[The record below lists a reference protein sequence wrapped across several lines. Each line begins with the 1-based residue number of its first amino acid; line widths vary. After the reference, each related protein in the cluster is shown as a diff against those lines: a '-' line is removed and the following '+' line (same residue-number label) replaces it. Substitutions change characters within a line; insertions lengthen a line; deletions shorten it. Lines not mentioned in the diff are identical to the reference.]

1 MDNFVKGII
10 ELESQEILTIIKEGT
25 KVMLRSTNFGTIGE
39 ISIIV
44 EGGEVWISIWVKI
57 TRGFETMVENEG
69 AINIWL
75 KQ

>member
-1 MDNFVKGII
+1 MFI
-10 ELESQEILTIIKEGT
+10 EEGT

-39 ISIIV
+39 ISVIASR
-44 EGGEVWISIWVKI
+44 GEVWIKICVKI